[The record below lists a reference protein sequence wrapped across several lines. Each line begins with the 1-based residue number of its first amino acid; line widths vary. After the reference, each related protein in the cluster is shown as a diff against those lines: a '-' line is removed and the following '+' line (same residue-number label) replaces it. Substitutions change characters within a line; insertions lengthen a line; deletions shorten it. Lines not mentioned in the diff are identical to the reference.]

1 MANARPTA
9 AHPRD
14 PTDPPMDRPE
24 DLALDVPTEAAPGAN
39 EVGAAALS
47 VAVEEDL
54 GAVELPDDA
63 YTGDWRED
71 FGDSVGISSWRT
83 L

>member
-9 AHPRD
+9 AHPGHVAS
-14 PTDPPMDRPE
+14 PPMDRPE
-24 DLALDVPTEAAPGAN
+24 DLALPVATEAAPGAD
-39 EVGAAALS
+39 EVDAAALS
-47 VAVEEDL
+47 VAVDETGPLEADED
-54 GAVELPDDA
+54 

-71 FGDSVGISSWRT
+71 FGDSVGISSWRE